1 MQKKQV
7 ALIDIGS
14 SKITAVVGEKGVN
27 QTFLIKGS
35 RSFEYDGF
43 QDKTFF
49 NESQVKN
56 ILEIAVEELKKVIR
70 DLDTIYIGIPGEF
83 TDVLVK
89 DSQIS
94 FDKKK
99 KILDSD
105 VDDLYDSA
113 FVLQSEKYVLINR
126 SAVVYELDDFRRLTD
141 PVGAYSEILKG
152 KLSFV
157 LCDRYFIEKVVNVVK
172 NFGKV
177 NTVCIS
183 TTLAEALYLID
194 GETRDRIA
202 VLADIGYITST
213 IAIVQGDGILYQ
225 KSFAYG
231 GGYITAAITER
242 LDIDFKVAEKL
253 KKQVNLCSID
263 DDGKYAILEADNGE
277 YYRTEDVK
285 CAVLASLDELCEC
298 IAEALYESKYVL
310 PEYVS
315 LMITGG
321 GISFLRGAKEHVS
334 GRINMIVDVV
344 APTVPM
350 MDKPTN
356 SSTLSLLNMLL
367 K

>member
-7 ALIDIGS
+7 AVIDIGS
-14 SKITAVVGEKGVN
+14 SKITAIVGEKGVN

-43 QDKTFF
+43 ENKTFF

-56 ILEIAVEELKKVIR
+56 ILELAVEELKKVVR
-70 DLDTIYIGIPGEF
+70 DLDVIYIGIPGEF
-83 TDVLVK
+83 TDVIVK

-105 VDDLYDSA
+105 VDALYDSA
-113 FVLQSEKYVLINR
+113 FILKSEKYVLINR

-141 PVGAYSEILKG
+141 PVGEYSEILKG

-157 LCDRYFIEKVVNVVK
+157 LCDKYFMDKVVSVVK
-172 NFGKV
+172 NKGNV
-177 NTVCIS
+177 SAVCIS
-183 TTLAEALYLID
+183 TTLAESLYLID

-202 VLADIGYITST
+202 VLVDIGYISST

-231 GGYITAAITER
+231 GGYITASITER
-242 LDIDFKVAEKL
+242 LDVEFKTAEKL
-253 KKQVNLCSID
+253 KKQVNLCSVN
-263 DDGKYAILEADNGE
+263 DDGKYATIEADNGE

-285 CAVLASLDELCEC
+285 DAVLASLDELCEC
-298 IAEALYESKYVL
+298 IAEALYQSKYIL

-315 LMITGG
+315 LMVTGG

-334 GRINMIVDVV
+334 SRINMLVDIV
-344 APTVPM
+344 APKVPM